1 MLVTPLMM
9 ELAHS
14 NLQDALQNAADLT
27 QALVPELLKTV
38 VAGVPITGIELINRD
53 LKTRVGQ
60 QLRLLSLGAVATG

>member
-53 LKTRVGQ
+53 LKTRVSQ